1 MRPRTAVPF
10 LIAGGLLIVG
20 CQKEPDK
27 TTTTTETKTT
37 AVGST
42 AESTS
47 TTKVDSPA
55 GDSKVV
61 TSSYLGT
68 VTEFT
73 PGKSIEVLT
82 GNKESHKVD
91 LGGERTS
98 LVMDPSTKVGSKILL
113 VEEKGD
119 DGFHRVTISIAP
131 AA

>member
-1 MRPRTAVPF
+1 M
-10 LIAGGLLIVG
+10 IVG

-61 TSSYLGT
+61 TNSYLGT